1 MLIGFLFN
9 KTSEMLLYKYN
20 VINNDHMKIT
30 IKLSPKRKQEL
41 MVLAH
46 QKGLVLNDYINLL
59 LLNKIP

>member
-1 MLIGFLFN
+1 
-9 KTSEMLLYKYN
+9 MLLFKYN
-20 VINNDHMKIT
+20 VININHMKIT

-46 QKGLVLNDYINLL
+46 QKGLLLNEYINLL

>member
-41 MVLAH
+41 MALAH
-46 QKGLVLNDYINLL
+46 QKGLVLNEYINLL